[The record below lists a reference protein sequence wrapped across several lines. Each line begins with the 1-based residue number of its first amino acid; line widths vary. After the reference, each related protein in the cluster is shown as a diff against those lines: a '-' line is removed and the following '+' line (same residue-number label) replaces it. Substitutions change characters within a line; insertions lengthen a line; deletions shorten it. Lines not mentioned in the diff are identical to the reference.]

1 MSQNLSQTAE
11 RFLRY
16 AVIDTQSADDKE
28 QMPSTEKQRVL
39 GRMLAEELR
48 EMGVSEV
55 REDEN
60 GYVYGMIPSNLEEG
74 AAAPALGFISH
85 MDTAPAFSGE
95 NVKPRIIEN
104 YDGEDIL
111 SLIHI

>member
-48 EMGVSEV
+48 
-55 REDEN
+55 
-60 GYVYGMIPSNLEEG
+60 
-74 AAAPALGFISH
+74 
-85 MDTAPAFSGE
+85 
-95 NVKPRIIEN
+95 
-104 YDGEDIL
+104 
-111 SLIHI
+111 